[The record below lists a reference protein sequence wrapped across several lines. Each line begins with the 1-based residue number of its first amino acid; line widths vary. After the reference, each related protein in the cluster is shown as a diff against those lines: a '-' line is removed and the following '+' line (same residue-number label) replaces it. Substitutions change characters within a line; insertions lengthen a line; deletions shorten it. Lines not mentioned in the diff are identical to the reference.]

1 MHSITQIE
9 KKVNRKIQKKY
20 FFLCW
25 FGIHSMTFGGTHG
38 GVGGVCKLM
47 KQEHRRKQDCVNI
60 VLDQSLD

>member
-20 FFLCW
+20 I
-25 FGIHSMTFGGTHG
+25 GVVHG
-38 GVGGVCKLM
+38 GVGGVCKIM